1 MKGLKS
7 LRLFKWVT
15 LIFCASYLFFALT
28 NVFFLSRSLPFSSI
42 PSLFSAVGVRRSSV
56 DNNHH
61 AINFSRLAD
70 KCLLEE
76 NQPDSMKFIAV
87 LIVTFFS
94 LMLFATREVFPSLYM
109 RLFYHKQYSF
119 LALRA
124 IRI

>member
-15 LIFCASYLFFALT
+15 LLFSAVHLFYALT
-28 NVFFLSRSLPFSSI
+28 NIYFLPRSLPFSSA
-42 PSLFSAVGVRRSSV
+42 PSAFSGIRARRNSV

-61 AINFSRLAD
+61 AINFSRMAD
-70 KCLLEE
+70 RCFLEE
-76 NQPDSMKFIAV
+76 NQPDSTKFIAV
-87 LIVTFFS
+87 LLVTFFS
-94 LMLFATREVFPSLYM
+94 SMLFATRQIFPFVYK
-109 RLFYHKQYSF
+109 RLFYHQQYSF